1 MIHHKPCTCS
11 CCPGT
16 MYFSEVETFQ
26 AGSEYEWSY
35 SYHWCCD
42 TCGEFVGQWSD
53 KFEYPE
59 DY

>member
-1 MIHHKPCTCS
+1 
-11 CCPGT
+11 

-26 AGSEYEWSY
+26 AGDEYEWSY

-42 TCGEFVGQWSD
+42 TCGEYVSQMD
-53 KFEYPE
+53 ETFEYPE